1 MENRYSALRLIGT
14 LYKILGAILA
24 ILTLLSVL
32 GICATSFLG
41 GAAFENIQQ
50 DLGGDISGVGLLGSV
65 AGGILISLFLL
76 VTSGGLAVS
85 LYAIG
90 EGIYLL
96 IALEENTRET
106 VILLNNR
113 QEVSSER
120 STPSE

>member
-106 VILLNNR
+106 VTLLNNR